1 MADEKPDP
9 FHHVADLT
17 RIDFFESIGWGIDL
31 VPYEKLPTF
40 LQPFMPFGF
49 TKLMFLLILT
59 AIIVMVLVIPV
70 CRRLRSGEPPK
81 GRWANAIE
89 AILLFIRDEVARPAI
104 PDVHH
109 HVDKRGHIDHARE
122 PGESHPIVPDY
133 LPHRADHYLPLL
145 WTFFLFILV
154 GNLLGMLPFSGSP
167 TASLMVT
174 GALSLIAFVVIHTA
188 GIMVNGPGKYFKSF
202 IPHVEADD
210 AIMRI
215 LKWPITIG
223 VAGIEYMSLF
233 IRNIVLAVRLF
244 ANMVGG
250 HATLAMIFLFI
261 KIIGLAAA
269 TSSIAGYLFWPVTFG
284 SILLVTA
291 LSILELFVALLQ
303 AYVFTMLTATFIGLA
318 VNPEH

>member
-9 FHHVADLT
+9 FLHVADSN
-17 RIDFFESIGWGIDL
+17 RIDFFESIGWGVDL
-31 VPYEKLPTF
+31 VPYEKLPAF
-40 LQPFMPFGF
+40 LQPLLPYGLS
-49 TKLMFLLILT
+49 KLLVLELIAAALIIFL
-59 AIIVMVLVIPV
+59 VVPV
-70 CRRLRSGEPPK
+70 CRRLRNGEPPK
-81 GRWANAIE
+81 GRWANSIE

-109 HVDKRGHIDHARE
+109 HVDSHGHIDHAHE

-145 WTFFLFILV
+145 WTFFLFILFA
-154 GNLLGMLPFSGSP
+154 NLLGMVPFSGSP

-174 GALSLIAFVVIHTA
+174 SALSLISFVVIHTA
-188 GIMVNGPGKYFKSF
+188 GIMLNGPSKYFTSF
-202 IPHVEADD
+202 IPEVDGVPWIMKV
-210 AIMRI
+210 AIQ
-215 LKWPITIG
+215 IG
-223 VAGIEYMSLF
+223 VTGIEYMSLL

-250 HATLAMIFLFI
+250 HAALAMILLFI
-261 KIIGLAAA
+261 QIIGKAEGSAAN
-269 TSSIAGYLFWPVTFG
+269 YLFWPVTFG
-284 SILLVTA
+284 SVILVTA
-291 LSILELFVALLQ
+291 MSLLELFVALLQ